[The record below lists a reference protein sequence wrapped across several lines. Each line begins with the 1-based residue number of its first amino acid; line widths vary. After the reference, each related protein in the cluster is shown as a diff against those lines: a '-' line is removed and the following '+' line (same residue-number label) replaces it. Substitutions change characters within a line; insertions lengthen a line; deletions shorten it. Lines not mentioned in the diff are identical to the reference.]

1 MNMQSS
7 EKMPIDEA
15 VQVLRN
21 GTWRQ
26 YLNETRLKEWNP
38 EALASFEEALDVVVS
53 AASSVSHETDKLSIG
68 F

>member
-1 MNMQSS
+1 MQNSVR
-7 EKMPIDEA
+7 MPVSEA
-15 VQVLRN
+15 VQVLRH

-26 YLNETRLKEWNP
+26 YLNEIRLREWNP

-53 AASSVSHETDKLSIG
+53 AASSVSHETDKLSID